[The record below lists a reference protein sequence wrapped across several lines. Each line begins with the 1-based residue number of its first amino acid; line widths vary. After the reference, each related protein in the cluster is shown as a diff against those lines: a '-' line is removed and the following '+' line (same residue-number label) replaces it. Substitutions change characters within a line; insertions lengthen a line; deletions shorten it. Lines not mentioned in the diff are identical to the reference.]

1 MDKKV
6 EKNQSEVGGRMKTL
20 RLKQGMTQSELAKE
34 FSYTSQNISQIEN
47 GRINPS
53 VDVLKVYSEYFHVS
67 IDFLLNGENFHSE
80 LKASGSQN
88 ISQIENGR
96 INPSV
101 DVLKVYSEYF
111 HVSIDFL
118 LNGENFHSEL
128 KASGIEGDLDVIQKT
143 VTHIK
148 EKLRSKDCLQNER
161 SAC

>member
-1 MDKKV
+1 MRCHIKRRITMDKKV

-80 LKASGSQN
+80 LKASG
-88 ISQIENGR
+88 
-96 INPSV
+96 
-101 DVLKVYSEYF
+101 
-111 HVSIDFL
+111 
-118 LNGENFHSEL
+118 
-128 KASGIEGDLDVIQKT
+128 IEGDLDIIQKT

>member
-80 LKASGSQN
+80 LKASG
-88 ISQIENGR
+88 
-96 INPSV
+96 
-101 DVLKVYSEYF
+101 
-111 HVSIDFL
+111 
-118 LNGENFHSEL
+118 
-128 KASGIEGDLDVIQKT
+128 IEGDLDVTQKT

-148 EKLRSKDCLQNER
+148 EKLRSKECLQNER

>member
-1 MDKKV
+1 MKVKRIRAPNIECRRNRCHIKRRITMDKKV
-6 EKNQSEVGGRMKTL
+6 KKNQSEVGERMKTL
-20 RLKQGMTQSELAKE
+20 RLKQGMTQSELADE
-34 FSYTSQNISQIEN
+34 FSYT
-47 GRINPS
+47 
-53 VDVLKVYSEYFHVS
+53 
-67 IDFLLNGENFHSE
+67 
-80 LKASGSQN
+80 SQN

-128 KASGIEGDLDVIQKT
+128 KASGIEGDLDIIQKT

-148 EKLRSKDCLQNER
+148 EKLRSKDCLHNER

>member
-1 MDKKV
+1 MKIKRIRAPNVECRRNRCHIKRRSTMDKKV
-6 EKNQSEVGGRMKTL
+6 EKNQSEVGERMKTL
-20 RLKQGMTQSELAKE
+20 RLKQGMTQSELADE

-80 LKASGSQN
+80 WKSSA
-88 ISQIENGR
+88 IE
-96 INPSV
+96 
-101 DVLKVYSEYF
+101 E
-111 HVSIDFL
+111 
-118 LNGENFHSEL
+118 
-128 KASGIEGDLDVIQKT
+128 DLDIIQET

-148 EKLRSKDCLQNER
+148 EKLRSKECLQNER

>member
-1 MDKKV
+1 MRYHIKRRITMDKKV

-80 LKASGSQN
+80 LKASG
-88 ISQIENGR
+88 
-96 INPSV
+96 
-101 DVLKVYSEYF
+101 
-111 HVSIDFL
+111 
-118 LNGENFHSEL
+118 
-128 KASGIEGDLDVIQKT
+128 IEGDLDVIQKT

>member
-1 MDKKV
+1 MRCHIKRRITMDKKV

-80 LKASGSQN
+80 LKASG
-88 ISQIENGR
+88 
-96 INPSV
+96 
-101 DVLKVYSEYF
+101 
-111 HVSIDFL
+111 
-118 LNGENFHSEL
+118 
-128 KASGIEGDLDVIQKT
+128 IEGDLDVIQKT

-148 EKLRSKDCLQNER
+148 EKLRSKECLQNER

>member
-1 MDKKV
+1 MRCHIKRRITMEKKV

-80 LKASGSQN
+80 LKASG
-88 ISQIENGR
+88 
-96 INPSV
+96 
-101 DVLKVYSEYF
+101 
-111 HVSIDFL
+111 
-118 LNGENFHSEL
+118 
-128 KASGIEGDLDVIQKT
+128 IEGDLDVIQKT

>member
-1 MDKKV
+1 MRCHIKRRITMDKKV

-20 RLKQGMTQSELAKE
+20 RLKQGMTQSELADE
-34 FSYTSQNISQIEN
+34 FSYT
-47 GRINPS
+47 
-53 VDVLKVYSEYFHVS
+53 
-67 IDFLLNGENFHSE
+67 
-80 LKASGSQN
+80 SQN

-128 KASGIEGDLDVIQKT
+128 KASGIEGDLDIIQKT

>member
-1 MDKKV
+1 MRCHIKRRITMDKKV

-80 LKASGSQN
+80 LKASG
-88 ISQIENGR
+88 
-96 INPSV
+96 
-101 DVLKVYSEYF
+101 
-111 HVSIDFL
+111 
-118 LNGENFHSEL
+118 
-128 KASGIEGDLDVIQKT
+128 IEGDLDVIQKT

>member
-1 MDKKV
+1 MKVKRIRAPNIECLRNRCHIKRRITMDKKV

-80 LKASGSQN
+80 LKASG
-88 ISQIENGR
+88 
-96 INPSV
+96 
-101 DVLKVYSEYF
+101 
-111 HVSIDFL
+111 
-118 LNGENFHSEL
+118 
-128 KASGIEGDLDVIQKT
+128 IEGDLDVIQKT

>member
-6 EKNQSEVGGRMKTL
+6 EKNQTKVGERMKTL
-20 RLKQGMTQSELAKE
+20 RLKQRMTQSELADE

-80 LKASGSQN
+80 WKSSA
-88 ISQIENGR
+88 IE
-96 INPSV
+96 
-101 DVLKVYSEYF
+101 E
-111 HVSIDFL
+111 
-118 LNGENFHSEL
+118 
-128 KASGIEGDLDVIQKT
+128 DLDIIQET